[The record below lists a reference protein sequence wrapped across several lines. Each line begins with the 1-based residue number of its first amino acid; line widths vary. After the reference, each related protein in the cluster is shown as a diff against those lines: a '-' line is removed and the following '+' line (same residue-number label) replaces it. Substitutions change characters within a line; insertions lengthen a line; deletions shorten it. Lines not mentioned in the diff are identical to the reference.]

1 MADAD
6 SQADLEQVQIQHT
19 YARSKTLKHRDQLL
33 SHNARL
39 DALETSALEN
49 MLEEK
54 MTVEMAN
61 LGDQIESLMEE
72 VHSLRDSQMVYH
84 SLIQAGGKS
93 DKSSKIGGYD
103 EDRDNTILDNFF
115 WDVEEYLAS

>member
-39 DALETSALEN
+39 DALETSAL
-49 MLEEK
+49 EK

>member
-1 MADAD
+1 
-6 SQADLEQVQIQHT
+6 
-19 YARSKTLKHRDQLL
+19 
-33 SHNARL
+33 
-39 DALETSALEN
+39 
-49 MLEEK
+49 
-54 MTVEMAN
+54 
-61 LGDQIESLMEE
+61 MEE

-115 WDVEEYLAS
+115 WDVEEYLASWSNLRNEAQLKEVATHLIESAKLWFWHWLS